1 MNNGLMTITFK
12 PISVKEAFTSP
23 NFAELATEYR
33 NESGNPYLPQKPNR
47 EHYENLERSGALF
60 GLGAFDNSELVG
72 FGAFLLINLPH
83 HSELLASF
91 ESLFLA
97 KEYRKGTA
105 GLRLIRA
112 LRDYAKEKGAV
123 GVYYG
128 CRAGSRLERLFDR
141 LPNVER
147 MDVVFYEALK

>member
-23 NFAELATEYR
+23 NFEELATEYR

-47 EHYENLERSGALF
+47 EHYESLERSGVFHAI
-60 GLGAFDNSELVG
+60 GAFDNSELVG

-112 LRDYAKEKGAV
+112 LRDHAKEKGAV

>member
-1 MNNGLMTITFK
+1 MNNGLMTITYK
-12 PISVKEAFTSP
+12 PISVKDAFDAP
-23 NFAELATEYR
+23 NFVELATEYR
-33 NESGNPYLPQKPNR
+33 NESGNPHLPQKPNR
-47 EHYENLERSGALF
+47 EHYESLERARVLHSI
-60 GLGAFDNSELVG
+60 GAFNGSELVG

-97 KEYRKGTA
+97 KEHRKGTA

-128 CRAGSRLERLFDR
+128 CRAGSRLERLFEL
-141 LPNVER
+141 LPSVER
-147 MDVVFYEALK
+147 MDVVFYEALR